1 MANYKLTKQAIKQLK
16 KLVKSDMKMAKRIK
30 TALSLIDNEEAL
42 GETLQG
48 YSEFF
53 KVRVGKYRLIHT
65 KIDDVR
71 IIALVEKRE
80 TVYKTFKHLLENSS
94 FLDV

>member
-1 MANYKLTKQAIKQLK
+1 MANYELTKQAIKQFK
-16 KLVKSDMKMAKRIK
+16 KIVKSDMKMAKQIK
-30 TALSLIDNEEAL
+30 KALSLIDNEEAL

-65 KIDDVR
+65 IIDDIR

-80 TVYKTFKHLLENSS
+80 TVYKTFRHLLEKSS
-94 FLDV
+94 FFDS